1 MANFLKN
8 IIQNRARYL
17 KKTGIIFLVI
27 VWCIFAMFSP
37 LITLLV
43 TFLVLP
49 AIMYAL
55 DSMPKFY
62 KFLTKTSPFFWG
74 MLYLFLIPF
83 FAIIYD
89 TFFPYSFSY
98 SVRSDEKEEWKSNIE
113 YELETS
119 LQKDFAR
126 SIMRISPNDSL
137 RMPNK
142 KRLSY
147 NKGRYYIFVPQN
159 YENKEN
165 KEDEYYKFNPVHIGE
180 IKVYNDTVSMNLNL
194 LVKESKSKYGYDVT
208 LQIQSVISEINISKS
223 LSFNLVDIS
232 SPDSSSRFFKIRLM
246 LSKQSLAETKSKYEN
261 IIIPFGK
268 VIYEKSFS
276 DLILSDKSIQLLSI
290 IQEVNQGKMR
300 EVGNN
305 YYRMFYFS
313 AITITTTGFG
323 DIVPITEGARLAV
336 AFETILGVI
345 LIGLF
350 LNSLSF
356 KIGEV
361 KKGSLEKIE

>member
-1 MANFLKN
+1 MANFCKN
-8 IIQNRARYL
+8 IIQNRVKYL
-17 KKTGIIFLVI
+17 IKVGLICLVVIWCILCIYFPWVPLFVIFLLL
-27 VWCIFAMFSP
+27 P
-37 LITLLV
+37 LT
-43 TFLVLP
+43 
-49 AIMYAL
+49 MYIL
-55 DSMPKFY
+55 NSIPKFY

-74 MLYLFLIPF
+74 MLYLLLIPF
-83 FAIIYD
+83 FAFIYD

-119 LQKDFAR
+119 LHKDFAR
-126 SIMRISPNDSL
+126 SIMRISLDDSL
-137 RMPNK
+137 RVPNK
-142 KRLSY
+142 NRLSY

-159 YENKEN
+159 YKNKEN
-165 KEDEYYKFNPVHIGE
+165 EYYEFNPVNFRE
-180 IKVYNDTVSMNLNL
+180 IKIYNDTISMNLNL

-208 LQIQSVISEINISKS
+208 LQMQSVISEINISKS

-232 SPDSSSRFFKIRLM
+232 YPDSSSRFFKIRLR

-290 IQEVNQGKMR
+290 IQEVNQGKMK
-300 EVGNN
+300 EVGSN

-323 DIVPITEGARLAV
+323 DIVPITEGARLTV

-361 KKGSLEKIE
+361 KKDSLEKIE